1 MSDENKN
8 NSENFDSFEDGSSE
22 APELL
27 QSYNGGDA
35 DESANEN
42 FFKKQ
47 VSMSTFVCSIIA
59 ACLAVVMLTVTICN
73 ATYKNKLAGSLSGVG
88 NGLSMDTSDF
98 SDLALLD
105 MIFKNY
111 TFENMDEEQIR
122 VQLLKAYVNATG
134 DRYAAYYTDE
144 EYAELV
150 NSSMLGNS
158 VGIGVRVIESSVTV
172 GGVEYKAMKVVDV
185 VKDAP
190 AHKAGV
196 LPGDFV
202 VAIGNAQENTTLN
215 VTGYDTALNRLRGEK
230 GTVAEFAAYRPQGTD
245 YELKFFSIVRD
256 EYVDY
261 SVTYKKVDADVD
273 PTGKTG
279 IVKINSFNHTTPTQF
294 DEAIE
299 ALKAE
304 GCDKFVFDLRDNLG
318 GELTSIVAV
327 LSRFL
332 DEGKLVISTKDNA
345 DNVSETIVKVVVD
358 DPNSEIDCPV
368 SKQDLAKYKGLN
380 CIVLCNE
387 NTASAAELFVANFR
401 DYSIAP
407 IIGATTYGKGTV
419 QRYLSLAYYG
429 IPGVLKMTVF
439 KYFPPCG
446 EGYDGIGIVPNVTVE
461 LSEEARRYSS
471 FELFGKS
478 VDNQL
483 VEAVKYFK

>member
-1 MSDENKN
+1 
-8 NSENFDSFEDGSSE
+8 
-22 APELL
+22 
-27 QSYNGGDA
+27 
-35 DESANEN
+35 
-42 FFKKQ
+42 
-47 VSMSTFVCSIIA
+47 
-59 ACLAVVMLTVTICN
+59 
-73 ATYKNKLAGSLSGVG
+73 
-88 NGLSMDTSDF
+88 
-98 SDLALLD
+98 
-105 MIFKNY
+105 
-111 TFENMDEEQIR
+111 
-122 VQLLKAYVNATG
+122 
-134 DRYAAYYTDE
+134 
-144 EYAELV
+144 
-150 NSSMLGNS
+150 MLGNS

-304 GCDKFVFDLRDNLG
+304 GCEKFVFDLRDNPG

-345 DNVSETIVKVVVD
+345 DNVSETIVKVAVD

-368 SKQDLAKYKGLN
+368 SKQDIAKYKGLN
-380 CIVLCNE
+380 CVVLCNE
-387 NTASAAELFVANFR
+387 NTASAAELFTACMK
-401 DYSIAP
+401 DYEL
-407 IIGATTYGKGTV
+407 ATVVGKTTFGKGIM
-419 QRYLSLAYYG
+419 QSIIPLKNYG
-429 IPGVLKMTVF
+429 YDGAIKMTVAYYSSP
-439 KYFPPCG
+439 KSDNYQ
-446 EGYDGIGIVPNVTVE
+446 DIGISPDIDIDLDPALSSKNVYKITDAE
-461 LSEEARRYSS
+461 
-471 FELFGKS
+471 
-478 VDNQL
+478 DNQL
-483 VEAVKYFK
+483 QRAIEAIKAANP